1 MDATV
6 SDKYMQV
13 NTYNPD
19 LHPPAREKSAWYLVQ
34 CKPRQDE
41 RAEANLTR
49 QGYKCA
55 RPVCRRERLVRGKLT
70 GLQESLFPGYLF
82 IYLPDSANWAPLR
95 STRGVNRVVSFGG
108 KPLAVHQDLVAQL
121 QNRIE
126 DIKPAFVA
134 GERVRILEEGLGTL
148 EAIFMSVDGEERVIL
163 LINLLHR
170 QQTVSMPLMNVSAF

>member
-1 MDATV
+1 MDATI

-13 NTYNPD
+13 NRYGTD
-19 LHPPAREKSAWYLVQ
+19 LHLHAHKKSAWYLVQ
-34 CKPRQDE
+34 CKSRQDE
-41 RAEANLTR
+41 RAEENLTR
-49 QGYKCA
+49 QGYECA
-55 RPVCRRERLVRGKLT
+55 RPVCRRERIVRGKRIT
-70 GLQESLFPGYLF
+70 SQESLFPGYLF
-82 IYLPDSANWAPLR
+82 IYLPDSVNWAPLR

-108 KPLAVHQDLVAQL
+108 KPLAVNQELVTRL

-134 GERVRILEEGLGTL
+134 GERVRILEGGLGAL
-148 EAIFMSVDGEERVIL
+148 DAIFMSADGEERVIL